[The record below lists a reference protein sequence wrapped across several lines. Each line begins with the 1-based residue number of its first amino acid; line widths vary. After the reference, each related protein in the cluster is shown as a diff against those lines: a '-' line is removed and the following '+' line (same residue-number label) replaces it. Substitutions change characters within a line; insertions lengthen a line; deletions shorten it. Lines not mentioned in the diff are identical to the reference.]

1 MNVYVTSVIEFQ
13 SIQSDS
19 LTLKWDLLEKITPAG
34 WDYSF
39 CDYNTCYDG
48 TTQHGTMAALDS
60 NGIGFIKVNAM
71 TNSES
76 WAYFKFR
83 VYNKNVESDSDTI
96 EFWFNGAL
104 SLSQNANAELTVFP
118 NPIKTN
124 ELLTLESIHALKS
137 VEWIAANGQSH
148 GLILLNQDWK
158 QNLRSPIQP
167 GFYLL
172 RLETEHGFVNRRIIV
187 Q

>member
-1 MNVYVTSVIEFQ
+1 
-13 SIQSDS
+13 
-19 LTLKWDLLEKITPAG
+19 
-34 WDYSF
+34 
-39 CDYNTCYDG
+39 
-48 TTQHGTMAALDS
+48 MAALDS

-118 NPIKTN
+118 NPIKSN

-172 RLETEHGFVNRRIIV
+172 LLETEHGFVNRRIIV